1 MGDADSVP
9 VKTYVP
15 PYQKERWR
23 EHADQ
28 LGMSQSEF
36 VRTMTQAGKRG
47 FDEAVSSG
55 AQEKHGEDPSSSPDS
70 GGSRLEERVLSSLS
84 TDEYCEWDELVQAV
98 QNEFE
103 DELGATIDDLLD
115 EGGYDGGELLREVLR
130 VARAGSEYGGDD
142 LARLHVLAG
151 EADLDITD
159 GLDDRIHLTHL
170 LAAWAAGRTE
180 LRPDLREPAGA

>member
-1 MGDADSVP
+1 MWVDPHASYMAVDGEQDTSRTRVQ
-9 VKTYVP
+9 TYVP
-15 PYQKERWR
+15 AYQR
-23 EHADQ
+23 EEWEQRAESMN
-28 LGMSQSEF
+28 MSLSEF

-115 EGGYDGGELLREVLR
+115 EGQIEHRHGQGY
-130 VARAGSEYGGDD
+130 A
-142 LARLHVLAG
+142 LA
-151 EADLDITD
+151 
-159 GLDDRIHLTHL
+159 
-170 LAAWAAGRTE
+170 
-180 LRPDLREPAGA
+180 